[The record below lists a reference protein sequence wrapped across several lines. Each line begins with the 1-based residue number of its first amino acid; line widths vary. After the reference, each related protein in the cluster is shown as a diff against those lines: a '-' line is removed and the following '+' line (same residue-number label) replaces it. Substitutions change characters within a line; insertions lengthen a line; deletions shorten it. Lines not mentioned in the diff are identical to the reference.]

1 MEKRMEVERPS
12 VESSR
17 EMLDY
22 RSDLTSSL
30 GNPDLEKAPLPSQNE
45 IHTALHLPT
54 NTIPRK

>member
-1 MEKRMEVERPS
+1 MEVERPS